1 MDNYQLFKNASRIE
15 AVNMNQFTARDDV
28 QDLLA
33 GGFISLGFVM
43 ASSQEDAISKE
54 NTASPTES
62 VIDNPKSEQIPNIA
76 YESKYKTAQLVSKII
91 SGFGWFI
98 FTLGIIGLLMSL
110 GAGNTRFG
118 FSMSQFIAV
127 AAPGFVALIS
137 GLFLVAAGQV
147 MKATVDNADHTYQIF
162 SHLKNN

>member
-33 GGFISLGFVM
+33 DGFMSLGFVM

-54 NTASPTES
+54 NTASPTG
-62 VIDNPKSEQIPNIA
+62 NPKSEQTPNIA
-76 YESKYKTAQLVSKII
+76 YESNYKTAQLVSKII

-98 FTLGIIGLLMSL
+98 FSLGIIGLLMSL
-110 GAGNTRFG
+110 GAGNTRYG
-118 FSMSQFIAV
+118 FIMSQFIAA